1 MSNVQ
6 ISTPFN
12 ISLDFEI
19 APFFK
24 RLVATLLDLTLMVA
38 YASLMRF
45 ILYDALLL
53 DGEKAMGIDI
63 LVVSVPLLLYHLI
76 FEVAFHGQSLG
87 KMAMG
92 IRVMSLDGGDPAIS
106 QYLLRWF
113 FRVWEW
119 PLVFGFVLPGFLIL
133 YQVMFV
139 CVLGIIVVIIVAVTA
154 NNQRLGDLAAN
165 TAIVSTRINRSI
177 HDTVFMEIDQ
187 KNYQVKFPQVL
198 KLSDRDINTIK
209 TVLNDSYKRGNFET
223 AHRIAGRIKTVLQ
236 IESDME
242 VDVFLERMIADYNY
256 LATKE

>member
-236 IESDME
+236 IESDMD